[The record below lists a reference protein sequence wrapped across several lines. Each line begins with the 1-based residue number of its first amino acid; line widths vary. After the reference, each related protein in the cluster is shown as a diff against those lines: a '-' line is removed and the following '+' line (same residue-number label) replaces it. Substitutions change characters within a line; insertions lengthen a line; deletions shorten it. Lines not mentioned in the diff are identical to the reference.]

1 MRGGLIDWCAPPS
14 GPSVSPEGV
23 VRQNSADKIS
33 SFNSA
38 LTAMAA
44 GRQNVYVVNLHGAFG
59 NNCGPDGGVN
69 LLGAD
74 GLHPSTTGYS
84 VMASTFG
91 AAIRDRFPVRGSFQ

>member
-1 MRGGLIDWCAPPS
+1 MRRNSPIFLIVIAATVMC
-14 GPSVSPEGV
+14 
-23 VRQNSADKIS
+23 
-33 SFNSA
+33 

-59 NNCGPDGGVN
+59 NSCGPDGGVN

-91 AAIRDRFPVRGSFQ
+91 TAIRDRFPVRGSFQ